1 MYTVLDGNLT
11 FDVLVLS
18 GKSRWTSISRWE
30 DATSAQN
37 EARKLVSSKRH
48 LGVKV
53 TQENYDEAENR
64 YTEKTVFK
72 HLKSDGNNRESED
85 ETELFEFGDFDD
97 YDDGIDWVWPVFGLI
112 TVLAI
117 LLGIGIF
124 FVDDFKNLAPA
135 TKADYF
141 VYELPPVT
149 TNVSSGGEAFSVRI
163 NLQLELDR
171 SEDSK
176 AVEFALAKIM
186 ESVID
191 EIRAT
196 DAGDL
201 QRSQKLLILKSELRK
216 KIQDAMGETNLNG
229 VLFRDIQVF

>member
-1 MYTVLDGNLT
+1 MYTVLSGNLT

-18 GKSRWTSISRWE
+18 GKAQWTSLSRWD

-37 EARKLVSSKRH
+37 EARKLVSGKKH

-53 TQENYDEAENR
+53 TQESYDEAENR
-64 YTEKTVFK
+64 FSEKTVFK
-72 HLKSDGNNRESED
+72 HLKSEGKNRETEEEED
-85 ETELFEFGDFDD
+85 RLDFDEFDD
-97 YDDGIDWVWPVFGLI
+97 YDDGVDWVWPVFGLI

-117 LLGIGIF
+117 VMGIGVF
-124 FVDDFKNLAPA
+124 FLDDKIDFSSRS
-135 TKADYF
+135 KADYF

-149 TNVSSGGEAFSVRI
+149 TNISSGEDVFSVKI

-176 AVEFALAKIM
+176 AVEFALAQIL

-191 EIRAT
+191 EIQRT

-201 QRSQKLLILKSELRK
+201 QRSKKMQNLKTELRK

-229 VLFRDIQVF
+229 VLFKDIQVF